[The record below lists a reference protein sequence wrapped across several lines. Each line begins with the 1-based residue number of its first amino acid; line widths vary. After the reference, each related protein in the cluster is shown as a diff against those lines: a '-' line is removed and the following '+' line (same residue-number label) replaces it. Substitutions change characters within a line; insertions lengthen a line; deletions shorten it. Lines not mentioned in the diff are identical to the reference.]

1 MRYSD
6 IEFDMQKSMFLR
18 WYAGLLY
25 TFLYVPIVILI
36 VFSFNQGP
44 STISWTGFTLDWYR
58 ELWSD
63 FETWQALY
71 NSLLI
76 AVTSVFLTLLFGTAY
91 VFYGNSLPTSRVRYF
106 FYTILGVPDIVL
118 GVSLATL
125 FVAFLLPLGI
135 MTVIVGHVL
144 LGFAYA
150 IPIIQARYDELD
162 VAQIEASYDLG
173 ASRSQTFFYVVL
185 PYLMPALISS
195 ALLVFIISL
204 DDFVIA
210 YFCLGAD
217 TVTLPLHVFALI
229 RSAATPEVNALSTVL
244 LVLSVLLITSFF
256 AVQSRMKVQG
266 DS

>member
-1 MRYSD
+1 VINN
-6 IEFDMQKSMFLR
+6 IEFAMQKSMVLR
-18 WYAGLLY
+18 WYTSLLY
-25 TFLYVPIVILI
+25 VFLYVPIVLLI
-36 VFSFNQGP
+36 IFSFNQGP

-58 ELWSD
+58 ELWND

-71 NSLLI
+71 NSLFI
-76 AVTSVFLTLLFGTAY
+76 AVTSVLLTLFFGTTY
-91 VFYGNSLPTSRVRYF
+91 VFYGNSLKTSPVRYF
-106 FYTILGVPDIVL
+106 FYTVLGVPDIVL

-125 FVAFLLPLGI
+125 FVTFFLPLGV

-150 IPIIQARYDELD
+150 IPIIQARYDELEI
-162 VAQIEASYDLG
+162 AQIEASYDLG
-173 ASRSQTFFYVVL
+173 ASNVQTFFYVVL

-195 ALLVFIISL
+195 GLLVFIISL

-229 RSAATPEVNALSTVL
+229 RSAATPEVNALSTFML
-244 LVLSVLLITSFF
+244 ALSFLFISIFF
-256 AVQSRMKVQG
+256 IMQNYMKM
-266 DS
+266 DEEY